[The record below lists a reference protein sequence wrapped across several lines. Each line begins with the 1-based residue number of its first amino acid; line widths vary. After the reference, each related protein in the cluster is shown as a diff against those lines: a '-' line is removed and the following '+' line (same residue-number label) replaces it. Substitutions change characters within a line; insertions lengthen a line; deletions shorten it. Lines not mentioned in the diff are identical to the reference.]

1 MKNKISLR
9 QLAKQLGISASYLSQ
24 VKNGKRPLTQRLLSN
39 TDAIKL
45 FNVKYDVDADES
57 KIYNLFSG
65 SVAQVVEQR
74 THKPLVSGSNP
85 LAATNKHKPSRTD
98 RYQKFSPLDNLQDET

>member
-9 QLAKQLGISASYLSQ
+9 QSAKQLGISASYLSQ
-24 VKNGKRPLTQRLLSN
+24 VKNGKRPPSQRSLSN
-39 TDAIKL
+39 ADIRRMLIIKR
-45 FNVKYDVDADES
+45 NIKHDVDADES

-85 LAATNKHKPSRTD
+85 LAATLCFPR
-98 RYQKFSPLDNLQDET
+98 L